1 MGHFRVVLSLCF
13 KARLSAKPF
22 FNLIQIKLFRFRTQ
36 PRFEVRVVGTLNWP
50 TAGLFLTSSNFKIK
64 IFRFSELFVL
74 SDIRTT
80 QDYLSLQKFSVS
92 LFCKPCTLG
101 DDLYAGSPKLSTR
114 YVLPIVFHISEPVIP
129 RLRISEYLIRQ
140 NLSIYN
146 I

>member
-1 MGHFRVVLSLCF
+1 MDIFLSLLNFLLNYTCF
-13 KARLSAKPF
+13 NGPFPSSLEPLFQSEAKCKAVEMKIIFILMH
-22 FNLIQIKLFRFRTQ
+22 IKLFRFCTQ
-36 PRFEVRVVGTLNWP
+36 PCFEVRVVETLKWP

-101 DDLYAGSPKLSTR
+101 DDLYAGSPKLSTG
-114 YVLPIVFHISEPVIP
+114 LLLFTH
-129 RLRISEYLIRQ
+129 
-140 NLSIYN
+140 
-146 I
+146 